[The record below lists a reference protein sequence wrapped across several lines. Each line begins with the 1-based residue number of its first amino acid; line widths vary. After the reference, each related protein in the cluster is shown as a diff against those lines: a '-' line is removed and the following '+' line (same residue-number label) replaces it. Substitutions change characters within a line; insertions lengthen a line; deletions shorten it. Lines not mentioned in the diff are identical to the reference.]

1 MANVHNDWLT
11 NITFILYPN
20 GVKNFEFYLSITP
33 YAEPSGPSKSRA
45 QYVVKFYHF
54 PPPQKSISYTES
66 YLVKVVS
73 TQVQIL
79 AFRVAFFRRQQILTD
94 RFKQPK

>member
-54 PPPQKSISYTES
+54 PPSTKVNILHRVVLSKSRVHASS
-66 YLVKVVS
+66 NFGVS
-73 TQVQIL
+73 GSIFSEATN
-79 AFRVAFFRRQQILTD
+79 FNG
-94 RFKQPK
+94 